1 LVNWVN
7 TEVKKNHAIDHRRH
21 WNTNLMIAGTPEG
34 AKAAVYLL
42 TINVGV
48 TPPVLLDA
56 GRYDDTLVKTPQGW
70 RFKTRMVQGDRDGQ
84 PSTPPA
90 KPQQ

>member
-1 LVNWVN
+1 
-7 TEVKKNHAIDHRRH
+7 
-21 WNTNLMIAGTPEG
+21 MITGTPEG
-34 AKAAVYLL
+34 AKAAIYLL

-48 TPPVLLDA
+48 NPPVILAA

-84 PSTPPA
+84 PGAPAA
-90 KPQQ
+90 KPRQ